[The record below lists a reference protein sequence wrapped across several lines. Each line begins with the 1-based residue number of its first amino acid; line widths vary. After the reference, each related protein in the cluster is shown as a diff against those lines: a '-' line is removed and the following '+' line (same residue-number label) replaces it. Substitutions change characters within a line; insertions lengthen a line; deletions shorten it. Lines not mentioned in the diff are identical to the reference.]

1 MKVIWFGW
9 YWVKGDF
16 MNDIVDLKWH
26 WCELVNIT
34 MTSRSVYIPG
44 PPPWGFR
51 ISGNP
56 TKIIR
61 VSTKLFSDSLILS
74 VIWILLQNIHH
85 NKFQLG
91 WLDSKCYVIILI
103 LDLPLEDEVYCYV
116 TINTQLMIL
125 MGNNIVRCILIDLLF
140 GDTSK
145 NDKQMRIVLFR
156 IVIGLKS
163 YYSDF
168 LNNIFWLF
176 QQWN

>member
-1 MKVIWFGW
+1 MVQCKKIVKTDISVLSYSIRKTVVSRWSKKLVKVIWFGW

-74 VIWILLQNIHH
+74 VIWILLQNI
-85 NKFQLG
+85 QCL
-91 WLDSKCYVIILI
+91 
-103 LDLPLEDEVYCYV
+103 
-116 TINTQLMIL
+116 
-125 MGNNIVRCILIDLLF
+125 
-140 GDTSK
+140 TSSPANFTK
-145 NDKQMRIVLFR
+145 EEFI
-156 IVIGLKS
+156 
-163 YYSDF
+163 
-168 LNNIFWLF
+168 
-176 QQWN
+176 

>member
-1 MKVIWFGW
+1 MSYWIRKTVVSRWSKKLVKVIWFGW
-9 YWVKGDF
+9 YWVKGDS
-16 MNDIVDLKWH
+16 MNGIVDLKWH

-103 LDLPLEDEVYCYV
+103 LDLPLGGEVYCYV
-116 TINTQLMIL
+116 TLKINIKCIIIL
-125 MGNNIVRCILIDLLF
+125 YVVFVLI
-140 GDTSK
+140 
-145 NDKQMRIVLFR
+145 
-156 IVIGLKS
+156 S
-163 YYSDF
+163 YSEIRPRMTNP
-168 LNNIFWLF
+168 L
-176 QQWN
+176 